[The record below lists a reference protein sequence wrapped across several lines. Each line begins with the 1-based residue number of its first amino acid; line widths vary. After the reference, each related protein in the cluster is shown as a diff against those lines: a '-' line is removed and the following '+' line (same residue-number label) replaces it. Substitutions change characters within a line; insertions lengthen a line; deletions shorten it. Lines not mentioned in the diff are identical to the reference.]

1 MQEHLRPR
9 ITRYRIWA
17 RENVITVV
25 LSIFIILSM
34 LLNALTIGAV
44 YRVRQVLRA
53 QLETATRNLAE
64 VRTQSIQYDFPVK
77 QNFPVDTSVQINE
90 TIAVPVNMTVPI
102 RQQITVPVGPVNFP
116 VDLNFNVPIST
127 TIPVKINRQVPIKTS
142 IALNTNI
149 PVEFNLGKP
158 PIGDVLRRLQDT
170 LQALLNSL

>member
-1 MQEHLRPR
+1 MHEVHQPR

-25 LSIFIILSM
+25 LIVFIIFST

-44 YRVRQVLRA
+44 YRVREVLRA
-53 QLETATRNLAE
+53 QLETATRNIAD
-64 VRTQSIQYDFPVK
+64 VRKQSIRYDFPVK

-90 TIAVPVNMTVPI
+90 TINVPVNMTVPI

-116 VDLNFNVPIST
+116 VNLNFNVPIST

-142 IALNTNI
+142 IALDTNV
-149 PVEFNLGKP
+149 PVELNLSKP
-158 PIGDVLRRLQDT
+158 PIGDVLRRLQET
-170 LQALLNSL
+170 LQSLLDSL